1 MTRQDILKLRQQG
14 KTLQEIASM
23 HGCSRQYIH
32 QIIKN
37 PPKRTNQKKAPTKA
51 ELYAQIEAL
60 TKENIK
66 LQAQLDAEEQKKW
79 MEQKDKAIIALY
91 NLIPFTMFQVRNLL
105 LEHIDKS
112 GYWFTF
118 YIEGY
123 TSRQTYCV
131 RHTDLVY
138 KEVP

>member
-1 MTRQDILKLRQQG
+1 MGNPSVQRMENYKEG
-14 KTLQEIASM
+14 EKMKT
-23 HGCSRQYIH
+23 
-32 QIIKN
+32 
-37 PPKRTNQKKAPTKA
+37 PTKA
-51 ELYAQIEAL
+51 ELYEQVAAL

-66 LQAQLDAEEQKKW
+66 LQEQLDAEEQKRW
-79 MEQKDKAIIALY
+79 MEKKDKAISALY
-91 NLIPFTMFQVRNLL
+91 NLIPFTMFEVRNLM

-131 RHTDLVY
+131 RHTDLVH